1 MFKNRLFERIQNL
14 NKIYS
19 NFNRVICKV
28 GGLDSQDQ
36 SRSRSRTSLA
46 SRPVFKT
53 CRDQLF
59 EMSRSRLSIET
70 KIKIETNRDF
80 IAQKLSRFVEMSFL
94 NCRDQSR
101 QSRPVFKTCRDQLLE
116 VSRSRV
122 SIETMS
128 RQIETPKP
136 SYLPSS

>member
-1 MFKNRLFERIQNL
+1 MITLSGAQCSVNI
-14 NKIYS
+14 
-19 NFNRVICKV
+19 KV
-28 GGLDSQDQ
+28 GGLDSRDQ

-53 CRDQLF
+53 CRD
-59 EMSRSRLSIET
+59 
-70 KIKIETNRDF
+70 
-80 IAQKLSRFVEMSFL
+80 FL
-94 NCRDQSR
+94 DA
-101 QSRPVFKTCRDQLLE
+101 RDQLLE

-136 SYLPSS
+136 SKYLFSADDTITPTVVFSNRFVNF